1 MIKKFTYSLF
11 VTLAFSFA
19 LSSASSA
26 ATQQSSAKSSETHIL
41 DLNARENFSWTT
53 APWTGDERPYSA
65 ARAAVDSAALR
76 PGFDDYVNGCAVA
89 AQQRPSDAKLAF
101 TWAYAVWVA
110 GLQKKSGGALNDMVE
125 AIWWIPARDDITN
138 TYDGARI
145 RFLYEACNS
154 PTPSPLL
161 IPLGIRLLKHSKDD
175 FSVQLGL
182 ASLYISEVYRVKTGG
197 RDLLIR
203 SMTLFREAEAL
214 EPDSP
219 MPYGGISKDYE
230 MESSYCDG
238 WNWNAGAKMT
248 TRSQRDLE
256 TSITYLEQDI
266 ARTTP
271 SDPWHEYLIRRLNN
285 FHSVIERYGSNQR

>member
-19 LSSASSA
+19 LSSASPA

-89 AQQRPSDAKLAF
+89 AQQRPSDAILAF

-110 GLQKKSGGALNDMVE
+110 GLQKKSGGALDRMVE
-125 AIWWIPARDDITN
+125 AIWWVPDRDDIIN

-145 RFLYEACNS
+145 RFLYDACDTLRSNS
-154 PTPSPLL
+154 GL
-161 IPLGIRLLKHSKDD
+161 IPLGIRLLNHNKHD

-182 ASLYISEVYRVKTGG
+182 AALYVNEAGRVKDGG
-197 RDLLIR
+197 RDLINK
-203 SMTLFREAEAL
+203 SMALFRQAEVL
-214 EPDSP
+214 QPNNP
-219 MPYGGISKDYE
+219 MPYGGISDDYVIK
-230 MESSYCDG
+230 STYWDG
-238 WNWNAGAKMT
+238 WNWKVHAKLT
-248 TRSQRDLE
+248 ALSQQDLE
-256 TSITYLEQDI
+256 AAIPPLKQDI
-266 ARTTP
+266 SLTNPR
-271 SDPWHEYLIRRLNN
+271 DPWHDFQIRLLNSYY
-285 FHSVIERYGSNQR
+285 SVLKESGSN